1 MSKEVHMEVIEN
13 ENDYGNALIRIDY
26 LMSKG
31 ELTID
36 EQEEL
41 KNLGYLVD
49 SYEQINYS
57 YPPVD

>member
-1 MSKEVHMEVIEN
+1 MEIIKN
-13 ENDYGNALIRIDY
+13 ENDYGNALIRINY

-36 EQEEL
+36 EQKEL
-41 KNLGYLVD
+41 RNLGMLVD
-49 SYEQINYS
+49 KYEDENYP